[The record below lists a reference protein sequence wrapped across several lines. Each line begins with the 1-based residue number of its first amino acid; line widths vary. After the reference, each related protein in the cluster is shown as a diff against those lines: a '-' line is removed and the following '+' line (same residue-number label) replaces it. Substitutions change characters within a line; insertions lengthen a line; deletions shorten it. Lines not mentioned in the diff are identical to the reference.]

1 MKTTTAI
8 FVSKNTTYF
17 MCFVLALSLRTLTVC
32 AQDTQIFMD
41 NEGRIEIIDRDLNA
55 RLALFT
61 DYEGFKEAK
70 LFEVSGNEFML
81 EIYYKLDKGVLRK
94 RIPYTLEE
102 VKSLRDRVSGALAAT
117 QSEAVLDQNGRVKL
131 LVAST
136 AAGLGY
142 YGWAIPIALHMKSGK
157 AIAST
162 YMFTGALSFFIPYRT
177 TINSSVTESAAN
189 AYVYG
194 TTRGA
199 LHGYILNSL
208 VYGNDF
214 SPRRAFGFSV
224 AGSVGEGVGF
234 YKLTSAQNWSA
245 GKVELLGVGG
255 DFGFGIGVAAP
266 FALNYENKNRVYAA
280 SMLIGTGT
288 GFVAANYLSGKDHYT
303 QGYAFVIRGAG
314 MMGSYVSLSAMNLI
328 QPKNERW
335 YAGIFI
341 AGSLSGLY
349 LGNRLVDEKDFT
361 PAQGTFIEIG
371 QLAGWLTGLGIAY
384 LIQDPAKSDNSRLFM
399 TMSAIG
405 GMSGYTLMY
414 RSFADKAQKK
424 AAKSSW
430 NLRLTPQNLLLA
442 KFYRSNTGSGIPM
455 PVAALDVTF

>member
-1 MKTTTAI
+1 MKTTTAVII
-8 FVSKNTTYF
+8 FTLICLGSVHSQSDIRSKIRVADSSTVQIITTKDG
-17 MCFVLALSLRTLTVC
+17 STLNGRVTEVGENEIKFETNIGTV
-32 AQDTQIFMD
+32 QIPFD
-41 NEGRIEIIDRDLNA
+41 KIKDIKEISN
-55 RLALFT
+55 
-61 DYEGFKEAK
+61 
-70 LFEVSGNEFML
+70 
-81 EIYYKLDKGVLRK
+81 
-94 RIPYTLEE
+94 
-102 VKSLRDRVSGALAAT
+102 KSMRNGEYWFPN
-117 QSEAVLDQNGRVKL
+117 QSEAVLDQKGRVKL
-131 LVAST
+131 IVAST

-266 FALNYENKNRVYAA
+266 FAFNYENKNRVYAA

-303 QGYAFVIRGAG
+303 QGDAFVIRGAG

-424 AAKSSW
+424 ATKSSW

-442 KFYRSNTGSGIPM
+442 KFYRSNNGSGIPM

>member
-1 MKTTTAI
+1 MKTTTAVII
-8 FVSKNTTYF
+8 FTLICLGSVHSQSDIRSKIRVADSSTVQIITTKDG
-17 MCFVLALSLRTLTVC
+17 STLNGRVTEVGENEIKFETNIGTV
-32 AQDTQIFMD
+32 QIPID
-41 NEGRIEIIDRDLNA
+41 KIKDIKEISN
-55 RLALFT
+55 
-61 DYEGFKEAK
+61 
-70 LFEVSGNEFML
+70 
-81 EIYYKLDKGVLRK
+81 
-94 RIPYTLEE
+94 
-102 VKSLRDRVSGALAAT
+102 KSMRNGEYWFPN
-117 QSEAVLDQNGRVKL
+117 QSEAVLDQKGRVKL
-131 LVAST
+131 IVAST

-224 AGSVGEGVGF
+224 AGSVGEAVGF

-288 GFVAANYLSGKDHYT
+288 GFVAANYLSGKDHYS
-303 QGYAFVIRGAG
+303 QGDAFVIRGAG

-442 KFYRSNTGSGIPM
+442 KFYRSNTGFGIPM